1 MCTYLQ
7 SPEMHTTVAPGHPD
21 VQERRRCCF
30 SWKELPSRMLH
41 ILYTIA
47 QTVLRRTRLR
57 AQETIEARGCL
68 RRVKFL
74 QRVLP
79 GGKEGDRLV
88 RAGPLVPEMLLGAD
102 PHAAVLACDESRDLI
117 GAVRKR
123 LALRKSVDNRRKCL
137 SCSRGRALGEAN

>member
-1 MCTYLQ
+1 
-7 SPEMHTTVAPGHPD
+7 
-21 VQERRRCCF
+21 
-30 SWKELPSRMLH
+30 MLH

-79 GGKEGDRLV
+79 GGEEGDRLV
-88 RAGPLVPEMLLGAD
+88 RAGPLVSEMLLGAD
-102 PHAAVLACDESRDLI
+102 PTLRSLRATRPVILL
-117 GAVRKR
+117 GR
-123 LALRKSVDNRRKCL
+123 LGNGSPF
-137 SCSRGRALGEAN
+137 GRASITVASASRAAGVEHSERRTKSFTV